1 MKIINIVQNFFL
13 ASTLVI
19 LALLPLWSAFGN
31 MSPVIQ
37 SIWYFISFLAVT
49 LVMLIRPLADIFI
62 NQKWLRKLVVLRK
75 GVGLLSASIV
85 IAFVIGKLVIPDS
98 SYLALMF
105 TKQYWSFR
113 NYTIFAHLGDITGFI
128 LLITSNNLSMV
139 LMKKNWK
146 RVQKLAYVYFYAGGI
161 YEAGALGSKF
171 AIISMIVVTIAVC
184 IAFLFNRRRQNSHQQ
199 TAKYITINNLN
210 AGNK

>member
-1 MKIINIVQNFFL
+1 MKIINIIQNFFL
-13 ASTLVI
+13 ASALTI

-31 MSPVIQ
+31 ISPAMQGV
-37 SIWYFISFLAVT
+37 WYFVSFLAVT
-49 LVMLIRPLADIFI
+49 LVMLVRPLADIFI
-62 NQKWLRKLVVLRK
+62 NQKWLRKLVILRK

-85 IAFVIGKLVIPDS
+85 IAFVIGKLIIPDS
-98 SYLALMF
+98 SYLSSVF

-128 LLITSNNLSMV
+128 LLVTSNNLSMV

-146 RVQKLAYVYFYAGGI
+146 RIQKLAYVYFYAGGI
-161 YEAGALGSKF
+161 YEAGALDSKF
-171 AIISMIVVTIAVC
+171 AIISMVAVTITVL
-184 IAFLFNRRRQNSHQQ
+184 IAFLLNRHRQDGQQQ

-210 AGNK
+210 AGNN